1 VSTFSYIF
9 LYRDK
14 GEADSMLAK
23 TAASYNVEP
32 ERIRHAMMVM
42 GGTPEEVKRELR
54 ERIEKVG
61 ITYFSLGF
69 TNADAVR
76 LFAREVMP
84 EFQ

>member
-1 VSTFSYIF
+1 
-9 LYRDK
+9 
-14 GEADSMLAK
+14 
-23 TAASYNVEP
+23 
-32 ERIRHAMMVM
+32 MMVI
-42 GGTPEEVKRELR
+42 GGTPQEVRRELR

>member
-1 VSTFSYIF
+1 MSTFSYLF
-9 LYRDK
+9 LSKDK
-14 GEADSMLAK
+14 SEADAILAK

-32 ERIRHAMMVM
+32 ERIRHAMMVI

-54 ERIEKVG
+54 DRIEKVG

-69 TNADAVR
+69 TTPDAVR

-84 EFQ
+84 EFH